1 MMASDS
7 IHAIRTSP
15 QTFGARLG
23 RCLAGL
29 LVCGFG
35 IALIVAG
42 DIGLAPW
49 DVLHDGLSERTGMPI
64 GTAIIV
70 VGFALL
76 LVWIPLRVRPGLGTI
91 LNAIEIGL
99 VVDLILPHLPD
110 PDDVPFQLA
119 LMLLGVVAFGAGT
132 GLYIGAGLGP
142 GPRDGLMT
150 GLAARTGQSI
160 RLVRTVLELAVF
172 AGGWALGGEPGIG
185 TAVFALTIGP
195 IVQWFLHRLGV
206 WSAPATSS
214 GDLATGPIPAP
225 LRIVPGTDR

>member
-1 MMASDS
+1 VKRGRLHD
-7 IHAIRTSP
+7 IRTTPASL
-15 QTFGARLG
+15 GARIG
-23 RCLAGL
+23 RCLVGL

-35 IALIVAG
+35 IALLVAG

-70 VGFALL
+70 VGFALV

-99 VVDLILPHLPD
+99 VVDLILPHLPE
-110 PDDVPFQLA
+110 PDNLPVRLA
-119 LMLLGVVAFGAGT
+119 LMLVGVVAFGAGT

-150 GLAARTGQSI
+150 GLAARTAHSL
-160 RLVRTVLELAVF
+160 RVVRTVLELGVL

-195 IVQWFLHRLGV
+195 IVQWFLHQFGM
-206 WSAPATSS
+206 WSRERETDGTKPDRSVRFR
-214 GDLATGPIPAP
+214 PI
-225 LRIVPGTDR
+225 G